1 MQMYMRISYKS
12 EYTADF
18 FSGRDPFHGV
28 PFIVSLVVL
37 HFAFNNNT
45 KVALCTIAKKTRVT
59 TVKDTQTDLNI
70 LVMRLAER
78 AGYQCST
85 VTQSCL
91 VLLWRKENCCPYA
104 SNNTCHSAWLKKGSN
119 YKRKPLR
126 LRVYSANKG
135 CRNPPKYDIGVRVVP
150 KT

>member
-1 MQMYMRISYKS
+1 M
-12 EYTADF
+12 
-18 FSGRDPFHGV
+18 
-28 PFIVSLVVL
+28 VL
-37 HFAFNNNT
+37 HFALNNT
-45 KVALCTIAKKTRVT
+45 KVCTIAKKTRVT

-104 SNNTCHSAWLKKGSN
+104 SNITCHSEWLKKRATIKENLYDYESMVQIKVAETRPNVTLGSESCQ
-119 YKRKPLR
+119 KRRKGSH
-126 LRVYSANKG
+126 YSLCAIVGGAFYSNQ
-135 CRNPPKYDIGVRVVP
+135 
-150 KT
+150 T

>member
-1 MQMYMRISYKS
+1 MQMYLC
-12 EYTADF
+12 EYHTSQNTQQIF

-28 PFIVSLVVL
+28 PFIVSLMVL
-37 HFAFNNNT
+37 HFAFNNT
-45 KVALCTIAKKTRVT
+45 KLCTIAKKTRVT

-70 LVMRLAER
+70 LVMRE
-78 AGYQCST
+78 GYQCST

-126 LRVYSANKG
+126 LRVYSAKKG